1 MQKKKKKKTYIYNIN
16 KKYNSVICSASGKYL
31 LNVFTVNFK
40 VTLN

>member
-1 MQKKKKKKTYIYNIN
+1 MQKKNPIYIYNVG
-16 KKYNSVICSASGKYL
+16 KKYNSLVCSASGKYL